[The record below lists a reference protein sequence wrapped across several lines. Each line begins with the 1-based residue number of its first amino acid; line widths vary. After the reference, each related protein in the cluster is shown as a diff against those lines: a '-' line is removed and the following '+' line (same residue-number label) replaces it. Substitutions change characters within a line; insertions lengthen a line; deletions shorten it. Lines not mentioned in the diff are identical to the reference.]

1 MSKSV
6 IIFILITIKMMY
18 VKALR
23 FCSKICSSLYI
34 GWNKIYFFL
43 NNIKYGKN
51 FRVFNHLYLKI
62 HVGALV
68 QIGNN
73 CTIMSGAGLN
83 PLSRNIKTCIYVGKK
98 ATLKLGNDVGIS
110 SSTLWVKESVSI
122 GNSVAIG
129 ADCIIM
135 DTDAHNLDW
144 KIRCSEETN
153 EYGESVD
160 MVTAASAPIV
170 IEDNVLVGARCI
182 ILKGVTIGARSIIGS
197 GSIVTKDI
205 PSDCIA
211 AGNPCKVIKSIV
223 YVFTTDYY
231 SIFYR

>member
-73 CTIMSGAGLN
+73 CTIMSGAGLD

-211 AGNPCKVIKSIV
+211 AGNPCKVIKSIL
-223 YVFTTDYY
+223 Y
-231 SIFYR
+231 

>member
-68 QIGNN
+68 QICNN

-223 YVFTTDYY
+223 Y
-231 SIFYR
+231 